1 MRTSVALVVLLLPF
15 VLCAQTKLKLPNGWD
30 YAVIQSGSGI
40 KTTRQNAVEAHF
52 TIRDVDGRI
61 LGSTLPLGAPS
72 YQLLSEKSDKFQT
85 ACEATAEGGKYIF
98 YIPAQDFKQVMGGA
112 LPPGMQLSGDHVE
125 WEMEVI
131 RVLPAKPSVATLVLA
146 TLKKD
151 GADVAFQQ
159 FQQFANQAEPT
170 VYFGEVAVN
179 SLGYAFLAAGKND
192 HAVDVFEYNVKM
204 NPGSANAYDSLA
216 EGLMKTGQKQLAIDH
231 YKKSLE
237 LNPGNDNARKMIGEL
252 EKQ

>member
-1 MRTSVALVVLLLPF
+1 MRTSVALVVLLLPL
-15 VLCAQTKLKLPNGWD
+15 VLSAQSKMKLPNGWD
-30 YAVIQSGSGI
+30 YAVVQAGNGK
-40 KTTRQNAVEAHF
+40 KTTRQNAIEAHF
-52 TIRDVDGRI
+52 TIRDLDGRI

-72 YQLLSEKSDKFQT
+72 YQILSEKSDKFQS

-98 YIPAQDFKQVMGGA
+98 YIPAEDFKKVMGGA

-125 WEMEVI
+125 WEMEI
-131 RVLPAKPSVATLVLA
+131 MQVLPAKPSVATVVLA

-151 GADVAFQQ
+151 GPDAAFQQ
-159 FQQFANQAEPT
+159 FQQLSNDAKPE

-179 SLGYAFLAAGKND
+179 GLGYAFLSAGKAE
-192 HAVDVFEYNVKM
+192 HAVNVFEYNVKM

-216 EGLMKTGQKQLAIDH
+216 EGLLKSGQKQLAIDH

-237 LNPGNDNARKMIGEL
+237 INPNNDNARKMVGEL

>member
-1 MRTSVALVVLLLPF
+1 MRTSVALVVLLLPL
-15 VLCAQTKLKLPNGWD
+15 VLFAQNKMKLLNGWD
-30 YAVIQSGSGI
+30 YAVMQSGSGK
-40 KTTRQNAVEAHF
+40 KTTRMNAIEAHF

-72 YQLLSEKSDKFQT
+72 YQILSEKSEKFQT

-98 YIPAQDFKQVMGGA
+98 YIPAEDFKKVMGGN

-131 RVLPAKPSVATLVLA
+131 RVLPAKPSVATVILA
-146 TLKKD
+146 TLQKN
-151 GADVAFQQ
+151 GADAAFQE
-159 FQQFANQAEPT
+159 FQQLSNDANGN

-179 SLGYAFLAAGKND
+179 SLGYAFLAAGKTD
-192 HAVDVFEYNVKM
+192 HALHVFKYNLKM
-204 NPGSANAYDSLA
+204 NPGSSNAYDSLA
-216 EGLMKTGQKQLAIDH
+216 ECLVKVGQKQEAIEH
-231 YKKSLE
+231 YRKSLE
-237 LNPGNDNARKMIGEL
+237 LNPSNDNARKMIGEL

>member
-15 VLCAQTKLKLPNGWD
+15 ILSAQNKMKLPNGWD
-30 YAVIQSGSGI
+30 YAVIQAGSGK

-72 YQLLSEKSDKFQT
+72 YQILNEKSEKFQA

-98 YIPAQDFKQVMGGA
+98 YIPAEDFKQIMGGA

-125 WEMEVI
+125 WEMEI
-131 RVLPAKPSVATLVLA
+131 ISVLPAKPSVATVILA

-151 GADVAFQQ
+151 GPDAAFQQ
-159 FQQFANQAEPT
+159 FQRLSNETEPS
-170 VYFGEVAVN
+170 VYFGEVVVN
-179 SLGYAFLAAGKND
+179 SLGYAFLSAGKAEQ
-192 HAVDVFEYNVKM
+192 AVDVFEYNVKM
-204 NPGSANAYDSLA
+204 NPRSANAYDSLA
-216 EGLMKTGQKQLAIDH
+216 EGLMKAGQKQLAIDH

-237 LNPGNDNARKMIGEL
+237 INPNNDNARKMVGEL